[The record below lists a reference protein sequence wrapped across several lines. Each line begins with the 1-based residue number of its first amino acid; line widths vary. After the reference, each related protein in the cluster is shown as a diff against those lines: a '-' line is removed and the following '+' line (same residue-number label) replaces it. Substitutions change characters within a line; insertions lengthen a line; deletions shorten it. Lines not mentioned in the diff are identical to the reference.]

1 MSKLLII
8 QTLPC
13 PKIRVVLSSFKKK
26 LVVFTIL
33 FWPSQNIWTF
43 NHRAKHTAYERPL
56 DKRMQLSN
64 CQDSKQRLLPWLSQI
79 TRSAEF
85 ADLNNTN
92 NHYKNSLQL
101 AHISTVYL
109 KSVKKVY
116 LCFIV
121 KNFCYFLGKL
131 PLKVHEFNYAE
142 QYVHTTFCQPFCCKK
157 KLVHKL
163 CLLLPRLSIG
173 QVCKAGISLS
183 SQKKIYRSIL
193 IVFFH
198 YC

>member
-1 MSKLLII
+1 
-8 QTLPC
+8 
-13 PKIRVVLSSFKKK
+13 
-26 LVVFTIL
+26 
-33 FWPSQNIWTF
+33 
-43 NHRAKHTAYERPL
+43 
-56 DKRMQLSN
+56 MQLSN
-64 CQDSKQRLLPWLSQI
+64 CRDFKQRLLPWLSQI

-116 LCFIV
+116 LGFIV
-121 KNFCYFLGKL
+121 KYSRHFLGKP

-142 QYVHTTFCQPFCCKK
+142 QYVPTTFCQPFCCKK
-157 KLVHKL
+157 QLVHKL

-183 SQKKIYRSIL
+183 FKKNLQVHCKS
-193 IVFFH
+193 FFH